1 MSIYT
6 VVMDEQISRP
16 DTVDATR
23 TTCLKFKHFDQA
35 LIEFAKLVLKH
46 KTSIEVY
53 EGDTRVINYEPITA
67 LVK

>member
-6 VVMDEQISRP
+6 VIMDETLARP

-23 TTCLKFKHFDQA
+23 TTSLKFKHFDQC
-35 LIEFAKLVLKH
+35 LIEFTKLVLRH
-46 KTSIEVY
+46 KTNIEVY
-53 EGDTRVINYEPITA
+53 EEDTRIITYEPITA